1 MEKKNDPLGQAIL
14 DFAKTKKS
22 KKIIVSSDLCDDD
35 YIDSAYLFRSYDQM
49 PDLEKIALQQCV
61 GTVLDI
67 GAGAGAHAKYLIE
80 KGLDVTALELS
91 KGACS
96 YLKEAEIPFVQ
107 TRIQDYQGTQYDTL
121 LLLMNGIGLAGSLE
135 KLEQFLQHLKKL
147 LKPGGKILCDSTD
160 IMYLYEDED
169 GYLWVDLN
177 SEYYGNFRFQMSY
190 GKHQTEWFDWLY
202 VDFDR
207 LQEIAEKVGFTTQLL
222 YESEDQYLV
231 ELTINE

>member
-207 LQEIAEKVGFTTQLL
+207 LQEIAEKVGFTTKLL

>member
-67 GAGAGAHAKYLIE
+67 GAGAGSHAKYLIE

-207 LQEIAEKVGFTTQLL
+207 LQEIAEKVGFTTKLL

>member
-67 GAGAGAHAKYLIE
+67 GAGAGSHAKYLIE